1 MTNPNSINKIATVAN
16 IKYGDWTVTAN
27 IEFCYTWSEAE
38 SKYVLSTTHIGTL
51 HGDIV
56 AVHPNAAAALVF
68 SNNCNITAVEWA
80 KMTVKCGMEIGNRG
94 DWYDAI
100 YNHPSVREIGN
111 NLLNKINEERMKS
124 SCVASTI
131 AVPTFDSDIMD
142 IATMLR
148 AADRLEPHLC
158 AAAAA
163 AIERLRAEVA
173 DAYSKSADV
182 LAKLSASLCTTAALE
197 REKIIAERDEARRM
211 LCAEWAEH
219 GPVRLNKEQIAMRY
233 GWDCFKE
240 NA

>member
-1 MTNPNSINKIATVAN
+1 MTNLNTTNKQENNMTNPNSINKIATVAN
-16 IKYGDWTVTAN
+16 IKYGNWTVTAN

-148 AADRLEPHLC
+148 AADRLEPYMC
-158 AAAAA
+158 AAAADE
-163 AIERLRAEVA
+163 IERLRKVL
-173 DAYSKSADV
+173 DA
-182 LAKLSASLCTTAALE
+182 AKRVMC
-197 REKIIAERDEARRM
+197 RDEATIRLQR
-211 LCAEWAEH
+211 LCVYRDSEDVVGLA
-219 GPVRLNKEQIAMRY
+219 KEIAVER